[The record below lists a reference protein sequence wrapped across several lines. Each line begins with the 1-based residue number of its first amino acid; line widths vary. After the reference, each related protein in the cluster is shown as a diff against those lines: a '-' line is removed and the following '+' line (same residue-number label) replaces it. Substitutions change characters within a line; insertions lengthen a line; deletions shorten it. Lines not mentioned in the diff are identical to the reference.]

1 MTPLNFS
8 VSLAGAAKAAPAVQA
23 TRSEFVVEVARD
35 GYQGAVIQGIPE
47 GNIIQAKS
55 DPVIIEA
62 QPEVIQAQSC
72 QEQSP
77 CLLTPPASQEPHH
90 DDGWYIHQ

>member
-8 VSLAGAAKAAPAVQA
+8 VSLAGAAKAAPALQA
-23 TRSEFVVEVARD
+23 KRSEFVVEVAQD

-62 QPEVIQAQSC
+62 QSC

-77 CLLTPPASQEPHH
+77 CLLTPPASQELHH
-90 DDGWYIHQ
+90 DDGWFFHQ